1 MANELTFEQVSTVLN
16 EVVQQAT
23 GQKELAAVDTA
34 SFVTVGQAALK
45 MGYDPVIK
53 AISQVISRTLF
64 AVRPYTAHFK
74 GLMVDAEKWG
84 NHVRKLTFISKPA
97 VDSKVYSLTDGSS
110 VDHYT
115 INNAEVVQTNFY
127 GGNIWQDFI
136 TRYTDQ
142 LDSAFSGPD
151 EFSSFMAGVMT
162 ELSNKREQ
170 QNESMARAAL
180 CNFIGGKMAGSTN
193 DVIHLLTEYKALTG
207 LTLTATD
214 VYKPENYKAFMEWVA
229 GRIMEVCALMTER
242 SALFHTSLT
251 IGDDDKVILRHTPYD
266 RQKVYLSAGQQ
277 YQYNAR
283 VLADVFHDNYLQ
295 YADVEMVNYWQ
306 NIADPLSIS
315 VYESYLAADGTIH
328 VNEASG
334 ASPTKTDVLF
344 GVIFDE
350 EAVGVTTKDD
360 TLLAT
365 PVNARGK
372 YTNLWWSANYR
383 WWNDFT
389 ENGVVLLLD

>member
-1 MANELTFEQVSTVLN
+1 MANDLTFEQVSTVLN

-23 GQKELAAVDTA
+23 GQTALAAVDTA
-34 SFVTVGQAALK
+34 SFVTVGQTALK

-84 NHVRKLTFISKPA
+84 NHVRKINFISKPA
-97 VDSKVYSLTDGSS
+97 VDSKVYDLTDGSS

-115 INNAEVVQTNFY
+115 INNPEIVQTNFY
-127 GGNIWQDFI
+127 GGNPWQDFI

-142 LDSAFSGPD
+142 INSAFNGPD
-151 EFSSFMAGVMT
+151 EFSSFMSGVMT

-170 QNESMARAAL
+170 QNESMSRAAL

-193 DVIHLLTEYKALTG
+193 DVIHLLAEYNALTG
-207 LTLTATD
+207 LSLTATD
-214 VYKPENYKAFMEWVA
+214 VFKPQNYVAFMKWVA
-229 GRIMEVCALMTER
+229 GRIMEICALLTER
-242 SALFHTSLT
+242 SAKFHTSLN
-251 IGDDDKVILRHTPYD
+251 IGEEDKVILRHTPYD
-266 RQKVYLSAGQQ
+266 KQKVYLSSRQQ
-277 YQYNAR
+277 YQYNAQ
-283 VLADVFHDNYLQ
+283 VLADVFHDNYLR

-306 NIADPLSIS
+306 NIDNPLSIS

-328 VNEASG
+328 VNEASS
-334 ASPTKTDVLF
+334 ATPTKTDVLF